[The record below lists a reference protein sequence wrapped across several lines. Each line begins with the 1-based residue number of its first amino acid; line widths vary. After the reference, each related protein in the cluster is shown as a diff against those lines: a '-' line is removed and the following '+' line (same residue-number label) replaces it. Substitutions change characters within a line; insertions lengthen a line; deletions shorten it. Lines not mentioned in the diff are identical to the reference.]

1 MKKHLRIPAQRGN
14 GVSQRG
20 FWQRFIF
27 LALFAL
33 CSTVAMAQGK
43 ISGNVTDEAG
53 NPVIGA
59 SVIVKGTSTGSVTDF
74 DGNFEIPNVKSDAT
88 LVISY
93 IGYVTQEVALNG
105 RSSVKVTIQED
116 KKVLDEVVVVGYG
129 VQKRSDVTG
138 AMTSVTA
145 EDLTSR
151 PIANAL
157 EGMQG
162 KAAGVD
168 IRTSDRPGEMGD
180 VYIRGVRSLSAS
192 SAPLYVVDGVPLN
205 GTVGRTHEESQDGVA
220 PRSGQL
226 ESLNPQDIESIE
238 VLKDASATAIY
249 GSRGANGV
257 VLITTKKGKEG
268 KFTVSYSG
276 SMTIDKLKDRTDW
289 TSASDYIT
297 WRRWAYYYRD
307 PNQYPRGDQPTIEN
321 DKVIF
326 NAGGDKYAWA
336 NIEKGWAG
344 GTWDGSKVQTTDWA
358 DYVTQTGYSM
368 DHTISASGGNE
379 KSQSYISVGWLD
391 NRGTIKGQD
400 YNRYTAKV
408 SNDTK
413 PFKWLSL
420 GATINATYS
429 IQNYGMSNDGG
440 TTSGPRSAYAAA
452 MRNLPFAVPYDDAGN
467 RIEYPGADTKIK
479 TVVDEWQYST
489 DERKTFRAFGSFY
502 GLINVG
508 EIWEPLKGLT
518 YKVNFGPDFRSY
530 RRGMFNSATSTNRE
544 GTNYVS
550 LTKSTDF
557 SWTLDNLINYNR
569 SFGKHDVGLTL
580 LQTATKYEYEANSM
594 AAQGI
599 PLEESLWNAMTTT
612 NVTSLTSWS
621 SSLTE
626 KQLESWMARVN
637 YTYNGRYMLTASVR
651 RDGASQL
658 AEGHKW
664 ATFPSFALGW
674 RIEQEE
680 FMKKLTWIDQLKL
693 RVGYGVTGNSAIEP
707 YQTKGSIVSL
717 FYPFGSAA
725 TQGYSTYDML
735 IKDGSVTMANQDL
748 TWEKTKQWNFGL
760 DFNFLR
766 GRISGTFDI
775 YTSRTTDLLM
785 LQAIPTLTGYASS
798 YNNIGE
804 TKNFGYDITL
814 NFVPIRTKDLKWSI
828 GINAAYTKNEI
839 VSLANGTEDDVA
851 NGWFIGEST
860 WVIYDYV
867 SDGVWQESDAAEM
880 AKFNAN
886 GHKFQVG
893 MSKPKDLNGDYKI
906 DANNDRT
913 IVGHRDPRWS
923 LGLSTDIMYKG
934 WELAI
939 QAYGRMDY
947 TYSSEA
953 PWVGGR
959 YNVRNYDYYSETNKG
974 GSYSKPIYDEGG
986 QDAYYA
992 ILGYKSGNYLK
1003 VRTISLGYT
1012 FPSALLKGS
1021 GISHLK
1027 VYAQAKNPFS
1037 IFNKYESVDLDTQS
1051 GQYNQGF
1058 TFGVNLSF

>member
-1 MKKHLRIPAQRGN
+1 MKEQQMTDQKSRPTM
-14 GVSQRG
+14 
-20 FWQRFIF
+20 WQRYLIF
-27 LALFAL
+27 ALFAF

-43 ISGNVTDEAG
+43 VSGNVVDESG

-74 DGNFEIPNVKSDAT
+74 DGNFEIPNVQSNAT

-93 IGYVTQEVALNG
+93 IGYITQEIALNG
-105 RSSVKVTIQED
+105 RRSIQVTIQED

-129 VQKRSDVTG
+129 VQKKSDVTG

-145 EDLTSR
+145 EDLNSR
-151 PIANAL
+151 PISNAL

-205 GTVGRTHEESQDGVA
+205 GTVGRTTEESLDGVA

-268 KFTVSYSG
+268 KFTISYNG

-289 TSASDYIT
+289 TTADEYIT

-307 PNQYPRGDQPTIEN
+307 PQKYPRGDQPTLEN

-344 GTWDGSKVQTTDWA
+344 GSWDGSKVQTTDWGSF
-358 DYVTQTGYSM
+358 VTQTGFTM
-368 DHTISASGGNE
+368 DHTISASGGSE

-400 YNRYTAKV
+400 YNRYTAKI

-452 MRNLPFAVPYDDAGN
+452 MRNLPYAVPYDDEGN
-467 RIEYPGADTKIK
+467 RIEYPGSDTKIK

-502 GLINVG
+502 GLVNIG
-508 EIWEPLKGLT
+508 EIWKPLQGLT
-518 YKVNFGPDFRSY
+518 YKINFGPDIRNY
-530 RRGMFNSATSTNRE
+530 RRGLFNSAVSTNRE

-569 SFGKHDVGLTL
+569 SFGKHDIGVTL
-580 LQTATKYEYEANSM
+580 LQTATKYEYESNSM

-599 PLEESLWNAMTTT
+599 PLESALWNAMTKS
-612 NVTSLTSWS
+612 NITSLTNWDSN
-621 SSLTE
+621 LTE
-626 KQLESWMARVN
+626 KQLESWMARLN
-637 YTYNGRYMLTASVR
+637 YTFNGRYMLTASVR

-717 FYPFGSAA
+717 FYPYGSAA
-725 TQGYSTYDML
+725 TAGYTTYDML
-735 IKDGSVTMANQDL
+735 ISGGSVTMANQNL

-760 DFNFLR
+760 DFNFFR
-766 GRISGTFDI
+766 GRINGTFDI

-785 LQAIPTLTGYASS
+785 LQAIPTLTGYAAS

-814 NFVPIRTKDLKWSI
+814 NFVPVRTKDLEWSI

-839 VSLANGTEDDVA
+839 VSLANGKEDDVA

-893 MSKPKDLNGDYKI
+893 MTKPKDLNGDYKI
-906 DANNDRT
+906 DANNDKAV
-913 IVGHRDPRWS
+913 IGHRDPRWS
-923 LGLSTDIMYKG
+923 IGLSTDVSFKG

-959 YNVRNYDYYSETNKG
+959 YNVRNYDYYSETNTSG
-974 GSYSKPIYDEGG
+974 TYSKPIYDEGG

-992 ILGYKSGNYLK
+992 ILGYHSGSYLK

-1012 FPSALLKGS
+1012 FPNSLLKGS